1 MIRPG
6 SKAWHQLIQQLYRFC
21 WAMLIIGLGHRYMSG
36 ITPEAETRTTLI
48 WASRLFMYPSGIT
61 IGLLFFLSAFE
72 PIKPPHNWALVY
84 PALRRK
90 K

>member
-6 SKAWHQLIQQLYRFC
+6 SKAWVQLLQRIYGIC
-21 WAMLIIGLGHRYMSG
+21 WTMLIVGLANRYMSSFS
-36 ITPEAETRTTLI
+36 TDAESRTTLI